1 MGGDDGIRLARVELE
16 APADQLDALAGWYA
30 DLLGLE
36 LSGAAIRVGAD
47 ELSFAAAGDEARPF
61 YHFAFLVPGDR
72 FEAAHAWLRDLAP
85 LLPRSGTDETVF
97 DFSFWDALACY
108 VEDPA
113 GNIVELI
120 AHRGVA
126 ERGAEGRFA
135 GGELAG
141 ISEIGLVLP
150 DPAGAAAQL
159 ERELGL
165 DPWSGDAASGLGF
178 VGRRAHT
185 LIVSGTGR
193 GWLPTGRPAE
203 VHAVSVTIGGASE
216 GEADLSADGSRITVR
231 VTG

>member
-1 MGGDDGIRLARVELE
+1 MPADDGIRLARVELE
-16 APADQLDALAGWYA
+16 APGERLDALAGWYT
-30 DLLGLE
+30 DVLGLE
-36 LSGAAIRVGAD
+36 LDGAAVRIGRD
-47 ELSFAAAGDEARPF
+47 ELVFAAAAGAARPF

-72 FEAAHAWLRDLAP
+72 FAAAHEWLGAHAQ
-85 LLPRSGTDETVF
+85 LLPRAGTEHTMF

-120 AHRGVA
+120 AHHGVA
-126 ERGAEGRFA
+126 ERGATGAFA

-141 ISEIGLVLP
+141 ISEIGLVISE
-150 DPAGAAAQL
+150 PAAAAAQL

-165 DPWSGDAASGLGF
+165 DPWSGDASKGLGF

-185 LIVSGTGR
+185 LIVSRTER

-203 VHAVSVTIGGASE
+203 IHPVTVAVSGIES
-216 GEADLSADGSRITVR
+216 GESRLAPGVTVR
-231 VTG
+231 AAAR

>member
-1 MGGDDGIRLARVELE
+1 MDGIRLAHVEIE
-16 APADQLDALAGWYA
+16 APCDLPDAVVAWYG
-30 DLLGLE
+30 DVLGLE
-36 LSGAAIRVGAD
+36 CSGGDVLVGPD
-47 ELSFAAAGDEARPF
+47 TLSFSAAAGDARPF
-61 YHFAFLVPGDR
+61 YHFALLVPGDR
-72 FEAAHAWLRDLAP
+72 FEAAHAWLGERAH
-85 LLPRSGTDETVF
+85 LLPSAGTDETVF

-120 AHRGVA
+120 AHHGVA
-126 ERGAEGRFA
+126 ERGAGGPFS

-150 DPAGAAAQL
+150 DPAGAAERL

-165 DPWSGDAASGLGF
+165 DAWSGDAATGLGF

-185 LIVSGTGR
+185 LIVSRTAR

-203 VHAVSVTIGGASE
+203 VHPVSVSVSGAGN
-216 GEADLSADGSRITVR
+216 GEADLSADGTRIAVR
-231 VTG
+231 LSD

>member
-1 MGGDDGIRLARVELE
+1 MRFEEVTLAGPQDLTDFY
-16 APADQLDALAGWYA
+16 ADALVLPRTG
-30 DLLGLE
+30 D
-36 LSGAAIRVGAD
+36 AIRIGETTLRVAPQDG
-47 ELSFAAAGDEARPF
+47 EPF

-72 FEAAHAWLRDLAP
+72 FEAAHAWLGERAP
-85 LLPRSGTDETVF
+85 LLPRAGTEETVF

-120 AHRGVA
+120 AHHGVA
-126 ERGAEGRFA
+126 EQGTGGPFA
-135 GGELAG
+135 GAELAG

-165 DPWSGDAASGLGF
+165 DPWSGDASSGLGF

-185 LIVSGTGR
+185 LIVSREAR

-203 VHAVSVTIGGASE
+203 IHPVAVTVTGAAAAETDLGG
-216 GEADLSADGSRITVR
+216 GVTVR
-231 VTG
+231 AAAR